1 MRLAFSRRRK
11 ESTRSKAVFALDR
24 CPHVSRADKD
34 SGSRRGFEVIL
45 NVAGRKLGEVHL
57 SLLRGGRRFIV
68 DLRGVLTG
76 LLFINRAKA
85 LQLPTSF
92 E

>member
-45 NVAGRKLGEVHL
+45 NVAGRRLGEVHS
-57 SLLRGGRRFIV
+57 SLLRGRRFIV

>member
-45 NVAGRKLGEVHL
+45 NVAGRRLGEVHL
-57 SLLRGGRRFIV
+57 SLLRGRRFIV